1 MVNCLRNTTDI
12 QFNATFK
19 VVPRLFYQLLTIFIH
34 FRGHTLPALHILMT
48 RKTERLYEAVLI
60 TIRRLIPEF
69 NPAFAIGDFEEASR
83 NALESIIPS
92 ITIIGCWFH
101 FTKAIFE
108 KVQKLG
114 LSKLYKQNQ
123 FFSIWIRRIMA
134 LPLLPEE
141 DILPVYLSMARP
153 SNDLND
159 TEKEL
164 VNKFR
169 NYFSRTW
176 LIGKINLSVFIYE
189 NATNNGAESYH
200 KSLNQ

>member
-1 MVNCLRNTTDI
+1 
-12 QFNATFK
+12 
-19 VVPRLFYQLLTIFIH
+19 
-34 FRGHTLPALHILMT
+34 MT
-48 RKTERLYEAVLI
+48 RKTEKLYEVVLI
-60 TIRRLIPEF
+60 TIRRLIPES
-69 NPAFAIGDFEEASR
+69 NPAFAIGDFEQASR

-141 DILPVYLSMARP
+141 DILPVYLSMAIP
-153 SNDLND
+153 STDLND

-189 NATNNGAESYH
+189 NATNNGA
-200 KSLNQ
+200 